1 MKQYT
6 INRLPAEHEA
16 GVMPSVQEWENA
28 NVLNIDNF
36 RPEGSDARPDVKCR
50 VLYDASGL
58 YLRYSLKDRWV
69 KCVAKN
75 YQDSVCED
83 SCVEFFVEPV
93 QGKGYMN
100 FELNAC
106 GVMLL
111 YHVIDWTEVGD
122 AYADY
127 YAVGDYA
134 NEAVKRYPTLKP
146 EDVSEEITEP
156 CNWELGVYVPFSVL
170 SKEFGLTL
178 QPKKGTVWHG
188 NFYTCADGTSH
199 PRWAAWSPVN
209 VLNFHLPECFGE
221 IIFG

>member
-1 MKQYT
+1 MKYI
-6 INRLPAEHEA
+6 INPLPDSHEA
-16 GVMPSVQEWENA
+16 GKMPTEQEWAGA
-28 NVLNIDNF
+28 NTLAINNF
-36 RPEGSDARPDVKCR
+36 RPEGSDARPEVSCKA
-50 VLYDASGL
+50 LYDASGL

-69 KCVAKN
+69 KCVAEN

-93 QGKGYMN
+93 PGKGYMN

-134 NEAVKRYPTLKP
+134 NKAVKRYPTLNP
-146 EDVSEEITEP
+146 ADVKKEITDR
-156 CNWELGVYVPFSVL
+156 CDWELGVYIPFSVL
-170 SKEFGLTL
+170 EKEFGSVG
-178 QPKKGTVWHG
+178 KAVKGTVWRG

-209 VLNFHLPECFGE
+209 QLNFHLPECFGE

>member
-1 MKQYT
+1 MQYT
-6 INRLPAEHEA
+6 IKPLSSAHAA
-16 GVMPSVQEWENA
+16 GVMPTEQEWAAA
-28 NVLNIDNF
+28 NVLKVDNF
-36 RPEGSDARPDVKCR
+36 RPEGSDARPETVCR

-58 YLRYSLKDRWV
+58 YLRYSVKDRWV

-83 SCVEFFVEPV
+83 SCVEFFVEPAG
-93 QGKGYMN
+93 GKGYLN

-111 YHVIDWTEVGD
+111 YHVIDWTQVGD

-134 NEAVKRYPTLKP
+134 NEAVKRYPTLKAD
-146 EDVSEEITEP
+146 DVKEEITEP
-156 CNWELGVYVPFSVL
+156 CDWELGVYVPFSVL
-170 SKEFGLTL
+170 SKEFGTPL
-178 QPKKGTVWHG
+178 QPTTGTVWRG
-188 NFYTCADGTSH
+188 NFYTCADNTSH
-199 PRWAAWSPVN
+199 PRWAAWSPVSE
-209 VLNFHLPECFGE
+209 LNFHLPECFGD

>member
-1 MKQYT
+1 MKYI
-6 INRLPAEHEA
+6 INSLPGTHEAEKMPDEHEWA
-16 GVMPSVQEWENA
+16 NA
-28 NVLNIDNF
+28 NMLEINNF
-36 RPEGSDARPDVKCR
+36 RPEGSDARPEVICK
-50 VLYDASGL
+50 VLYDDSGI

-69 KCVAKN
+69 KCVAEK

-93 QGKGYMN
+93 PGKGYMN

-127 YAVGDYA
+127 YAVGEYA
-134 NEAVKRYPTLKP
+134 DETVKRYPSLNP
-146 EDVSEEITEP
+146 ADVKNEITGP
-156 CNWELGVYVPFSVL
+156 CNWELGVYIPFSVL
-170 SKEFGLTL
+170 EKEFGAVGR
-178 QPKKGTVWHG
+178 PGKGTVWRG

-209 VLNFHLPECFGE
+209 KLNFHLPECFGE
-221 IIFG
+221 IVFG

>member
-1 MKQYT
+1 MKYIIKHLPEDHISGIMPT
-6 INRLPAEHEA
+6 SREWSNADVLAIN
-16 GVMPSVQEWENA
+16 
-28 NVLNIDNF
+28 NF
-36 RPEGSDARPDVKCR
+36 RPEGSDARPEVICR
-50 VLYDASGL
+50 GLYDAGGL

-69 KCVAKN
+69 KCVAEN

-93 QGKGYMN
+93 PGKGYMN

-127 YAVGDYA
+127 YAVEKYA
-134 NEAVKRYPTLKP
+134 DEAVKRYPTLKAC
-146 EDVSEEITEP
+146 EVREEITDP
-156 CNWELGVYVPFSVL
+156 CDWELGVYIPFAVL
-170 SKEFGLTL
+170 EKEFGAVGR
-178 QPKKGTVWHG
+178 PAKGTVWRG

-199 PRWAAWSPVN
+199 PRWASWSPVN
-209 VLNFHLPECFGE
+209 QLNFHLPECFGE
-221 IIFG
+221 IIFE

>member
-1 MKQYT
+1 MQYT
-6 INRLPAEHEA
+6 IKPLSSAHAA
-16 GVMPSVQEWENA
+16 GVMPTEQEWADA
-28 NVLNIDNF
+28 NVLNINNF
-36 RPEGSDARPDVKCR
+36 RPEGSDARPETVCR

-58 YLRYSLKDRWV
+58 YLRYSVKDRWV

-83 SCVEFFVEPV
+83 SCVEFFVEPTG
-93 QGKGYMN
+93 GKGYLN

-111 YHVIDWTEVGD
+111 YHVIDWTQVGD

-134 NEAVKRYPTLKP
+134 NEAVKRYPTLKAD
-146 EDVSEEITEP
+146 DVKEEITEP
-156 CNWELGVYVPFSVL
+156 CDWELAMYIPFSL
-170 SKEFGLTL
+170 FEKEFGADGI
-178 QPKKGTVWHG
+178 PAKGTTWRA

-199 PRWAAWSPVN
+199 PRWATWNPIKIF
-209 VLNFHLPECFGE
+209 NFHQPECFGD

>member
-1 MKQYT
+1 MKYI
-6 INRLPAEHEA
+6 INQLPANHIA
-16 GVMPSVQEWENA
+16 GNMPTGQEWENA
-28 NVLNIDNF
+28 NILKIDNF
-36 RPEGSDARPDVKCR
+36 RPEGSDARPEAVCR

-58 YLRYSLKDRWV
+58 YLRYSVKDRWV

-75 YQDSVCED
+75 YQESVCED

-93 QGKGYMN
+93 PEKGYLN

-127 YAVGDYA
+127 YAVPEYA
-134 NEAVKRYPTLKP
+134 NKAVKRYPTLNA
-146 EDVSEEITEP
+146 EDVKEEITDP
-156 CNWELGVYVPFSVL
+156 CNWELGVYIPFEVL
-170 SKEFGLTL
+170 KKEFGTMED
-178 QPKKGTVWHG
+178 PVSGTVWRG

-209 VLNFHLPECFGE
+209 KLNFHLPECFGE
-221 IIFG
+221 IIFE

>member
-1 MKQYT
+1 MNYI
-6 INRLPAEHEA
+6 INSLPADHSA
-16 GVMPSVQEWENA
+16 GSMPTIQEWEKA
-28 NVLNIDNF
+28 NILKIDNF
-36 RPEGSDARPDVKCR
+36 RPEGSDAHPEVICR

-75 YQDSVCED
+75 YQESVCED
-83 SCVEFFVEPV
+83 SCVEFFIEPV
-93 QGKGYMN
+93 PGKGYLN

-111 YHVIDWTEVGD
+111 YHVLDWTEVGD

-127 YAVGDYA
+127 YAVGEYA
-134 NEAVKRYPTLKP
+134 NECVKRYPTLKA
-146 EDVSEEITEP
+146 EDVVNEITDP
-156 CNWELGVYVPFSVL
+156 CNWELGVYIPFTLLVKECGIDVP
-170 SKEFGLTL
+170 SKGSI
-178 QPKKGTVWHG
+178 WRG

-209 VLNFHLPECFGE
+209 KLNFHLPECFGE
-221 IIFG
+221 IVFG